1 MKGELIFERACFLR
15 CYNKN
20 HNEFP
25 FNQSLPNTNMKSI
38 RNYLIAVFLGLLF
51 AGWNWQV
58 ARAPQDESTVMPA
71 TAFTQVENEQDVT
84 VIPEKAPLPA
94 VNNQPESVNT
104 VMPEKTVTLSELG
117 STTATPKIE
126 TYSCANGTAGSGEFV
141 WPADNHSLSGNN
153 YTADHPGIDITAG
166 EGSSVYA
173 ADGGI
178 VIAEGND
185 TASYGNMIQIDHGNG
200 YLTVYAHLS
209 VIGVKI
215 CQSVEAGQWIGAA
228 GSTGNARGA
237 HLHFEVAQDGSYISP
252 WNVLP

>member
-1 MKGELIFERACFLR
+1 
-15 CYNKN
+15 
-20 HNEFP
+20 
-25 FNQSLPNTNMKSI
+25 MKSI
-38 RNYLIAVFLGLLF
+38 RNYLIAVFLGLLL

-58 ARAPQDESTVMPA
+58 ARAPQEESIAFPA
-71 TAFTQVENEQDVT
+71 TAFTQEENEQDVAM
-84 VIPEKAPLPA
+84 IPEKNPLPA
-94 VNNQPESVNT
+94 SDNRPEIANTILPENSVTQSEWDSTNAN
-104 VMPEKTVTLSELG
+104 PEN
-117 STTATPKIE
+117 E
-126 TYSCANGTAGSGEFV
+126 TYTCDNGTVGSGKFV

-153 YTADHPGIDITAG
+153 FGPDHPGIDIAAG
-166 EGSSVYA
+166 EGSAVYA

-185 TASYGNMIQIDHGNG
+185 TATYGNMIQIDHGNG

-237 HLHFEVAQDGSYISP
+237 HLHFEVAQDGSYINP